1 MENKIKAIKFDMG
14 SLPVD
19 NPDELDFIEPEEFP
33 GQFMV
38 TRKGHKRSLEVMLIN
53 IRGDNCS
60 TSAFRLN
67 SSFAYWKPKM
77 EESDLVDETV
87 GMTRKGFNRS
97 LENRFINK
105 SYQEEYSNVL
115 LSYLHYGK
123 EEIYGKFPDYLAK
136 KYKDR
141 IIPLDLN
148 HYEFYSMD
156 KDRNIHSIGI
166 DLKYIASKDLT
177 KFTVLYDKNV
187 SVKLDT
193 NGNYSLKY
201 LKPLPKESAKK
212 KGNLLLEKDFTLYLD
227 NAIPIRIYVKPLEG
241 KI

>member
-1 MENKIKAIKFDMG
+1 MEKRIKALKFDMG

-19 NPDELDFIEPEEFP
+19 NPDELDFIEPGEFP

-38 TRKGHKRSLEVMLIN
+38 TRKGHKRSLEVMLIG
-53 IRGDNCS
+53 IRGDNRS

-87 GMTRKGFNRS
+87 GMARKGFNRG

-115 LSYLHYGK
+115 LSHLHYGK
-123 EEIYGKFPDYLAK
+123 EEIYGKFPDYFAK

-156 KDRNIHSIGI
+156 KDRNIHSIEI

-177 KFTVLYDKNV
+177 KFILLYDKNV
-187 SVKLDT
+187 LVKLDT

-201 LKPLPKESAKK
+201 LKPLPKEPAKK
-212 KGNLLLEKDFTLYLD
+212 KGNLLSENDFTLYLD
-227 NAIPIRIYVKPLEG
+227 NAIPIRIYVKPL
-241 KI
+241 